1 MISST
6 GNAELTTNSQFTDPS
21 TINKVDPEYR
31 DYINHLQNSTTALRR
46 ENSILKNDNAALV
59 AKLDRVVSSSRSGI
73 KLSENATTAEISEAF
88 DKLSSENI
96 LLKREMER
104 LIRDNNRCKIALQ
117 NNDPS
122 ILPKEY
128 YNTKLVEPSSLKNI
142 QNSNQT
148 LCQCEYILNE
158 LFEAVTYKLES
169 YEKHIWEHRMSS
181 LMAERDELA
190 VQNMSLTDRLAEIE
204 AIIKVDHILAE
215 RFNRPLEGTDEKNQI
230 LTLHRKLGF
239 ALDVNQQLERRL
251 AFESQL
257 SRSWQSNM
265 HTIVSELRQYL
276 YELGAAI
283 RNSNGCGFFRSCGE
297 ALKGTRNNGNSN
309 VADDTLNIGIK
320 KSDRESLRLLRLAK
334 QRIEADAKRLETCN
348 KRIIELENEVASLR
362 VRNHT
367 SIYQDGAMQ
376 RAIQEQMATS
386 GTMNKDLQLYKSK
399 SSIKDET
406 ISNNKHRDNIKE
418 GGTVEMTKANVIEN
432 FNVDGDEITANDNG
446 IKSLSKKKDNENP
459 GIMRVTDSNKRSGS
473 KSHTHVKLSAP
484 HNGNS

>member
-6 GNAELTTNSQFTDPS
+6 SNADFTTNSQFTDPS
-21 TINKVDPEYR
+21 TMNKVDSEYR

-46 ENSILKNDNAALV
+46 ENSILKTDNAALV
-59 AKLDRVVSSSRSGI
+59 AKLDRVVSCSRSGI

-88 DKLSSENI
+88 EKLSNENI

-122 ILPKEY
+122 ILPKEDY
-128 YNTKLVEPSSLKNI
+128 DTKLVEPSSLRNF
-142 QNSNQT
+142 QNSNQA

-190 VQNMSLTDRLAEIE
+190 VQNMSLTDRLSEIE

-283 RNSNGCGFFRSCGE
+283 HNSDGCGFFRLCGE
-297 ALKGTRNNGNSN
+297 TLKITHNNGSPN
-309 VADDTLNIGIK
+309 VVDGTLNIGIK
-320 KSDRESLRLLRLAK
+320 RSDRESLRLLRLAK

-362 VRNHT
+362 VRSHT
-367 SIYQDGAMQ
+367 SIYQDGAIQ
-376 RAIQEQMATS
+376 RAIQEQIAAS
-386 GTMNKDLQLYKSK
+386 EIVNRDIQLYKSR
-399 SSIKDET
+399 SAIKNET
-406 ISNNKHRDNIKE
+406 ISNDRHIDDSKKE
-418 GGTVEMTKANVIEN
+418 ETVEMTEGNIIEN
-432 FNVDGDEITANDNG
+432 FNGDETTVNDNS
-446 IKSLSKKKDNENP
+446 IKSSPKKKDNNENP
-459 GIMRVTDSNKRSGS
+459 GILRMSDSNKRLGS
-473 KSHTHVKLSAP
+473 KSRNHVRLSAS
-484 HNGNS
+484 HYGNS